1 MKEKINFNL
10 IGLTKNEI
18 LSKITELDI
27 YNKYSNVGT
36 LSVGKLNT
44 SPLRNS
50 ENEDK
55 TPSFS
60 LYSNNGELKFKDF
73 GGYKLSGNCFDYVK
87 YIFNISYEE
96 ALKKIY
102 KDFEL
107 QKIAT
112 NSKVTAV
119 NTETTL
125 DYLKEITK
133 RIVVINRN
141 WNLVDFNYFKQYH
154 LPLDFVSSKNVLPAK
169 NVYLVTNES
178 DITLWA
184 TDSKQ
189 YPIYTWYTADKF
201 KCYRPYN
208 PKKSKW
214 LSTMTTWDLQN
225 IETVNTESNTLFITK
240 SMKDCL
246 VLEYLGFAAV
256 APGSEVPNIP
266 RKLLDYLESQFKKII
281 ILYDN
286 DDTGVKNSTVL
297 AENTGYKNIL
307 IPDNTYK
314 DISDYAKEFGLDA
327 SLELINKLIN
337 D

>member
-10 IGLTKNEI
+10 IGLNRDEI
-18 LSKITELDI
+18 LSKISELDI

-44 SPLRNS
+44 SPLRNT
-50 ENEDK
+50 ENKDK

-60 LYSNNGELKFKDF
+60 LYPAKGELKFKDF

-87 YIFNISYEE
+87 YLFNISYEE

-102 KDFEL
+102 SDFEL
-107 QKIAT
+107 HKLVASVQ
-112 NSKVTAV
+112 NSV
-119 NTETTL
+119 NTNTTL
-125 DYLKEITK
+125 SYLNEINK
-133 RIVVINRN
+133 RIVGIKRN
-141 WNLVDFNYFKQYH
+141 WNLVDFNYFNQYH
-154 LPLDFVSSKNVLPAK
+154 IPLEFVGSKNVYPAK
-169 NVYLVTNES
+169 SVYLIINEEE
-178 DITLWA
+178 IVLWA
-184 TDSKQ
+184 TDSVK
-189 YPIYTWYTADKF
+189 YPIYTWSTADKI

-208 PKKSKW
+208 PKNSKW

-225 IETVNTESNTLFITK
+225 METVNHKSDVLFITK

-266 RKLLDYLESQFKKII
+266 RKILDYLEASFKRII

-286 DDTGVKNSTVL
+286 DITGVKNSEAL
-297 AENTGYKNIL
+297 ALNTGYQNIIL
-307 IPDNTYK
+307 PDKKYK
-314 DISDYAKEFGLDA
+314 DISDYAKEFGLEA
-327 SLELINKLIN
+327 SLELIKKLIN